1 MNVPPTPHVHM
12 YSTYICTV
20 HTNLITT
27 SYSLSFPLDSLHLRY
42 LTEASTLAA
51 EKVLGSF
58 SNEITLNRIVL
69 HGKISEGGDGVMWKE
84 AATEWN

>member
-1 MNVPPTPHVHM
+1 M
-12 YSTYICTV
+12 
-20 HTNLITT
+20 TT

-58 SNEITLNRIVL
+58 SNDITLSRIVL
-69 HGKISEGGDGVMWKE
+69 QGKRMKGRGGGDKE
-84 AATEWN
+84 GSSDGMELKMCRKN

>member
-1 MNVPPTPHVHM
+1 MHM
-12 YSTYICTV
+12 CTV

-69 HGKISEGGDGVMWKE
+69 HGKRSEGGRRWSDVEGSSNGMCM
-84 AATEWN
+84 